1 MKQLFFILIVLFLNQ
16 MLVFS
21 QSAEEYYQQGM
32 EYLEKKEYTYAVSK
46 FSRVFKS
53 FPTDDE
59 MYKAYLKRAYA
70 KRMLKDFDEAI
81 EDLNQAANL
90 FPEQK
95 EAYYVR
101 AEYKSIL
108 KDWSSVAAD
117 YSRILKIDEK
127 DSEAYYLRG
136 ITQKKLGN
144 TEKACL
150 DFKKAKEFNY
160 NKEGVKDLEQELS
173 KCD

>member
-1 MKQLFFILIVLFLNQ
+1 MKHLFISILSIFFTSVLT
-16 MLVFS
+16 FS

-81 EDLNQAANL
+81 EDLNQAVNL

-108 KDWSSVAAD
+108 KDWASVAAD
-117 YSRILKIDEK
+117 YSRILKIDET

-136 ITQKKLGN
+136 LTHKKLGN

-160 NKEGVKDLEQELS
+160 NKDVKDLEQELS